1 MPIHRR
7 MFERMKRRQRAHW
20 PDGHIRIGDSVP
32 TENGVRPRKL
42 STFRFTSPSRPL
54 IEAAA
59 HLYGGT
65 VAEMTRGMD
74 KWQVTT
80 AADEIPV
87 LLPPHSVT
95 QWMEYWDGP
104 YCERRC
110 DGETIEQK
118 SGRPCLCRAE
128 GRLRCTVKTR
138 LSVLLQ
144 DVPSLGTWLL
154 VSAGLNAAEDLPDRA
169 AFIERAGDY
178 IDAILLVTEARTL
191 KDGKPVTFPVP
202 RLRVEGISPRQLM
215 TGTVP
220 ERSQLA
226 RRNAPELPRGN
237 SEAPDRDD
245 SGDDPSRQT
254 PPDYLALASA
264 ATTPERVR
272 AIWHQALQAGHLT
285 PELRTV
291 LNTLGAALTARRHQ
305 PPNARQE
312 PAGDHA
318 PTEAPSGERLPAES
332 GASPDLVQGLT
343 RHAQAEWLR
352 HQILHQWPGGI
363 TDLYAAFEARTGT
376 TMRRA
381 SLDQLQAFATTLH
394 RQLSGE
400 QDHEVVDAD
409 LVDDHQPPQPA
420 AERPQDDAPRKT
432 SQELRCQ
439 AATDSA

>member
-1 MPIHRR
+1 MPIHPR
-7 MFERMKRRQRAHW
+7 MFERMKRQQRAHW

-32 TENGVRPRKL
+32 TEHGVRPRKL

-59 HLYGGT
+59 DLYGGT

-80 AADEIPV
+80 TADEIPV

-154 VSAGLNAAEDLPDRA
+154 VSGGLNAAEDLPDRA

-178 IDAILLVTEARTL
+178 IDAILLVTETRTL

-220 ERSQLA
+220 ARSELA
-226 RRNAPELPRGN
+226 RRNAPALPRGH
-237 SEAPDRDD
+237 STQPPDAPDE
-245 SGDDPSRQT
+245 GDPSGQT
-254 PPDYLALASA
+254 LPDYLALAAA
-264 ATTPERVR
+264 ATTPERIRV
-272 AIWHQALQAGHLT
+272 IWRQALEAGHLT

-291 LNTLGAALTARRHQ
+291 LNTVGAALTARQ
-305 PPNARQE
+305 QE
-312 PAGDHA
+312 PAGPEGVD
-318 PTEAPSGERLPAES
+318 EAPAGKHDPAETPAAPDPAES
-332 GASPDLVQGLT
+332 DAIPGPTPQV
-343 RHAQAEWLR
+343 QAEWLR
-352 HQILHQWPGGI
+352 HQILHSWPGGL
-363 TDLYAAFEARTGT
+363 TELHDTFHAMTGT

-381 SLDQLQAFATTLH
+381 NLDQLQTFATTLH
-394 RQLSGE
+394 RQLVGE

-409 LVDDHQPPQPA
+409 LIEDQQAAHPA
-420 AERPQDDAPRKT
+420 AEGSRQDPR
-432 SQELRCQ
+432 
-439 AATDSA
+439 

>member
-1 MPIHRR
+1 MPIHPR

-32 TENGVRPRKL
+32 TEHGIRPRKL
-42 STFRFTSPSRPL
+42 STFRFTSASRPL

-65 VAEMTRGMD
+65 VTEMTRGMD

-80 AADEIPV
+80 TADEIPV

-154 VSAGLNAAEDLPDRA
+154 ASSGLNAAEDLPDRA

-178 IDAILLVTEARTL
+178 IDAVLLVTEARTL

-220 ERSQLA
+220 DRSHLA
-226 RRNAPELPRGN
+226 RRNAPELPRGHN
-237 SEAPDRDD
+237 PQSPDAPDD
-245 SGDDPSRQT
+245 GDPPGQT
-254 PPDYLALASA
+254 LPDYLALAAA
-264 ATTPERVR
+264 ATTPERIR
-272 AIWHQALQAGHLT
+272 DIWHQALEAGHLT

-291 LNTLGAALTARRHQ
+291 LNTVGAALTARRHHKPTSPQ
-305 PPNARQE
+305 DVDEAPVGKREPSEPTVAE
-312 PAGDHA
+312 PAPAQSDANLA
-318 PTEAPSGERLPAES
+318 PTPQTL
-332 GASPDLVQGLT
+332 
-343 RHAQAEWLR
+343 AEWLR
-352 HQILHQWPGGI
+352 HQILHSWPGGLKELHH
-363 TDLYAAFEARTGT
+363 TFHAMTGT

-381 SLDQLQAFATTLH
+381 NLDQLQTFAATLH
-394 RQLSGE
+394 RQLAGE
-400 QDHEVVDAD
+400 QDHEIVDAD
-409 LVDDHQPPQPA
+409 LVEDHQAPHPT
-420 AERPQDDAPRKT
+420 AERPRQDPR
-432 SQELRCQ
+432 
-439 AATDSA
+439 

>member
-1 MPIHRR
+1 MPIHPRV
-7 MFERMKRRQRAHW
+7 FERMKRQQRAYW

-32 TENGVRPRKL
+32 TERGVRPRKL

-59 HLYGGT
+59 ELYGGT
-65 VAEMTRGMD
+65 VTEMTRGMD

-80 AADEIPV
+80 GADEIPV

-118 SGRPCLCRAE
+118 SGRPCLCKAE

-178 IDAILLVTEARTL
+178 IDAILLVAEARTL

-220 ERSQLA
+220 PRSELA
-226 RRNAPELPRGN
+226 QRNVPELPRGRTTHTPG
-237 SEAPDRDD
+237 APD
-245 SGDDPSRQT
+245 SGNDPVRQT
-254 PPDYLALASA
+254 TPDYLALASA

-272 AIWHQALQAGHLT
+272 AIWNQALQAGHLT

-291 LNTLGAALTARRHQ
+291 LNTLSAALSARHHQ
-305 PPNARQE
+305 TSATHRE
-312 PAGDHA
+312 PAEDA
-318 PTEAPSGERLPAES
+318 MPPEAPSMEHLPAES
-332 GASPDLVQGLT
+332 SESPEPVQNPASPA
-343 RHAQAEWLR
+343 HAEWLR
-352 HQILHQWPGGI
+352 HQILQLWPGGT
-363 TDLYAAFEARTGT
+363 TDLHAAFDARTGT

-381 SLDQLQAFATTLH
+381 TPDQLQAFATILH
-394 RQLSGE
+394 RQLAGE

-409 LVDDHQPPQPA
+409 LVDDHQLPHPA
-420 AERPQDDAPRKT
+420 ADRPQDYVLRKEAP
-432 SQELRCQ
+432 
-439 AATDSA
+439 

>member
-1 MPIHRR
+1 MPIHPNVFAR
-7 MFERMKRRQRAHW
+7 MRRRQRAYW

-32 TENGVRPRKL
+32 AKNGVHPIKL
-42 STFRFTSPSRPL
+42 NTFRFSSPSRAL
-54 IEAAA
+54 VEAAA
-59 HLYGGT
+59 ALYGGT
-65 VAEMTRGMD
+65 VAEMTRGLD

-80 AADEIPV
+80 TADEIPV

-95 QWMEYWDGP
+95 QWMELWDGP

-128 GRLRCTVKTR
+128 GRLRCEVKTR

-154 VSAGLNAAEDLPDRA
+154 ASKGWNAAEELPDRA

-178 IDAILLVTEARTL
+178 IDAILFVTEARTL
-191 KDGKPVTFPVP
+191 KGGKPVTFPVP

-220 ERSQLA
+220 ERSELA

-237 SEAPDRDD
+237 SQSPGTPDSEDG
-245 SGDDPSRQT
+245 GDEPSSQT

-305 PPNARQE
+305 PSTVPQE
-312 PAGDHA
+312 PAGDRLPA
-318 PTEAPSGERLPAES
+318 EAPFGERSPAES
-332 GASPDLVQGLT
+332 GASPEPVQKLT
-343 RHAQAEWLR
+343 PHARAEWLR
-352 HQILHQWPGGI
+352 HQILHQWPGGT
-363 TDLYAAFEARTGT
+363 TDLHAAFDARTGT

-381 SLDQLQAFATTLH
+381 TLDQLQAFATDLR
-394 RQLSGE
+394 RQLAGE
-400 QDHEVVDAD
+400 QDGGE
-409 LVDDHQPPQPA
+409 
-420 AERPQDDAPRKT
+420 E
-432 SQELRCQ
+432 
-439 AATDSA
+439 

>member
-1 MPIHRR
+1 MMPIHPK
-7 MFERMKRRQRAHW
+7 MFERMKRQQRAHW

-32 TENGVRPRKL
+32 TEHGVRPRKL

-65 VAEMTRGMD
+65 VIEMTRGMD

-220 ERSQLA
+220 ERSHLA

-237 SEAPDRDD
+237 SEAPGTPHTAGRDD
-245 SGDDPSRQT
+245 DGGDEPYSQT
-254 PPDYLALASA
+254 PDYLALASA

-272 AIWHQALQAGHLT
+272 AIWQQALQSGHLT

-305 PPNARQE
+305 TPTAPQQ
-312 PAGDHA
+312 PAEDHV
-318 PTEAPSGERLPAES
+318 PTEAPSDERLPAES
-332 GASPDLVQGLT
+332 CASPEPVQKLT
-343 RHAQAEWLR
+343 PQAQAEWLR

-363 TDLYAAFEARTGT
+363 TDLHAAFDAMTGT

-381 SLDQLQAFATTLH
+381 TLDQLQAFATTLH
-394 RQLSGE
+394 RQLAGE

-409 LVDDHQPPQPA
+409 LVDDHHPLHPA
-420 AERPQDDAPRKT
+420 AGQPQDDTPRREAP
-432 SQELRCQ
+432 
-439 AATDSA
+439 

>member
-1 MPIHRR
+1 MPIHPK
-7 MFERMKRRQRAHW
+7 MFERMKRQQRAYW

-59 HLYGGT
+59 GLYGGT
-65 VAEMTRGMD
+65 VTEMTRGMD

-128 GRLRCTVKTR
+128 GRLQCTVKTR

-154 VSAGLNAAEDLPDRA
+154 VTAGLNAAEDLPDRA

-220 ERSQLA
+220 ERSELA
-226 RRNAPELPRGN
+226 RRNAPELPRGR
-237 SEAPDRDD
+237 SGPEDSARSPDPA
-245 SGDDPSRQT
+245 GDAPSRQV
-254 PPDYLALASA
+254 PPDYLALAAS

-272 AIWHQALQAGHLT
+272 AIWHQASQAGHLT
-285 PELRTV
+285 PELRTL
-291 LNTLGAALTARRHQ
+291 LNTLGAALTARLQQ
-305 PPNARQE
+305 PPASE
-312 PAGDHA
+312 PGDDPSA
-318 PTEAPSGERLPAES
+318 DEAMPPESIAPSGR
-332 GASPDLVQGLT
+332 ASPELT
-343 RHAQAEWLR
+343 SEAQADWLR
-352 HQILHQWPGGI
+352 HQILGLWPGGT
-363 TDLYAAFEARTGT
+363 TDLHGAFQTMTGT

-381 SLDQLQAFATTLH
+381 NLDQLRSFATALQ
-394 RQLSGE
+394 RQFADE
-400 QDHEVVDAD
+400 QDQEIVDAD
-409 LVDDHQPPQPA
+409 LVDDRQPPHPA
-420 AERPQDDAPRKT
+420 ADRPQDDPQRRK
-432 SQELRCQ
+432 S
-439 AATDSA
+439 S

>member
-1 MPIHRR
+1 MPIHAK
-7 MFERMKRRQRAHW
+7 MFERMKRRQRAYW

-42 STFRFTSPSRPL
+42 STFRFTSPSRRL

-59 HLYGGT
+59 GLYGGT
-65 VAEMTRGMD
+65 VTEMTRGMD

-118 SGRPCLCRAE
+118 SGQPCLCKQE
-128 GRLRCTVKTR
+128 GRLRCEVKTR

-154 VSAGLNAAEDLPDRA
+154 VSKGWNAAEDLPSRA

-178 IDAILLVTEARTL
+178 IDAILLVTEVRTL
-191 KDGKPVTFPVP
+191 KNGKPVTFPVP

-220 ERSQLA
+220 ERSELA
-226 RRNAPELPRGN
+226 RRNAPELPRGH
-237 SEAPDRDD
+237 SGPDDAARPPDRAGDAP
-245 SGDDPSRQT
+245 SGQI
-254 PPDYLALASA
+254 PPHYLALAAA
-264 ATTPERVR
+264 ATTPEKVR
-272 AIWHQALQAGHLT
+272 AIWRQASEAGHLT
-285 PELRTV
+285 SELRTL
-291 LNTLGAALTARRHQ
+291 LNTLGAALTARQ
-305 PPNARQE
+305 QSQASE
-312 PAGDHA
+312 PEEAPTAGDA
-318 PTEAPSGERLPAES
+318 MPPGSTKAPSSRPSAGL
-332 GASPDLVQGLT
+332 ASE
-343 RHAQAEWLR
+343 AQADLLR
-352 HQILHQWPGGI
+352 HQILGHWPRG
-363 TDLYAAFEARTGT
+363 TSDLHGAFESLTGT

-381 SLDQLQAFATTLH
+381 NLDQLRSFATALQ
-394 RQLSGE
+394 RQLAGE
-400 QDHEVVDAD
+400 QDEEIVDAD
-409 LVDDHQPPQPA
+409 IVDDHQPPHREADQ
-420 AERPQDDAPRKT
+420 PQDDQQRRK
-432 SQELRCQ
+432 S
-439 AATDSA
+439 S